1 MLQRKKKWQTGA
13 AGGLR
18 GVQTDGGYMGKVGG
32 LCSLCPRTQT
42 ELRIDCFVLVTF
54 KGVEKHLNCH
64 EGSTSSAFT
73 LPLLWRIKTCAAL
86 LALFICKLARLGIR
100 VTNCPG
106 LENSQSFLQQ
116 VSCLP

>member
-1 MLQRKKKWQTGA
+1 MLQRKKKRQTGA
-13 AGGLR
+13 ARGLR

-42 ELRIDCFVLVTF
+42 ELRIDCFVLDGPLTYFFLSSFLTSSQKEGGVLETHTHTF

-73 LPLLWRIKTCAAL
+73 LPLL
-86 LALFICKLARLGIR
+86 
-100 VTNCPG
+100 
-106 LENSQSFLQQ
+106 
-116 VSCLP
+116 